1 MSSMN
6 LPVSQSSA
14 QFFQDENPQNSP
26 PVFYGALWPNSGRSN
41 TYAPIYKGQSIER
54 KNLKKF
60 THIPQHFFYSLIFF
74 QLSEPVFGRVTGRR
88 KTVRYRRNAWGNRP
102 RSNTF
107 GGYCTLLCN
116 FFFFKWR
123 SKAEFERERKRWIE
137 EEMRNKKQDE
147 DNLKRQEDKW
157 RREIQASTKLLQAE
171 VETLKQQHSE
181 QIAAL
186 KKTWDE
192 DKREEL
198 AALRHTLE
206 VKTNERERQL
216 VESRRKERE
225 EDAQNFARHLAE
237 ELQRQHVSF
246 LVKILWLLIHRL
258 IVQEEQKML
267 TEQQVQRIRE
277 KHSEELASSDR
288 VESEL
293 RNKLTEIRRQLT
305 DRDEELATLRMSLF
319 QHLKENK
326 DMKKLLEQYTGERTD
341 LKGAL
346 QKELEMEF
354 RRLEEEKR
362 ELLDELSTLKF
373 EHRRDIS
380 RANAEISNMTASHE
394 KMLAD
399 IHERVRSCSTV
410 NLQNVGPIRF
420 ELD

>member
-1 MSSMN
+1 
-6 LPVSQSSA
+6 
-14 QFFQDENPQNSP
+14 
-26 PVFYGALWPNSGRSN
+26 
-41 TYAPIYKGQSIER
+41 
-54 KNLKKF
+54 
-60 THIPQHFFYSLIFF
+60 
-74 QLSEPVFGRVTGRR
+74 
-88 KTVRYRRNAWGNRP
+88 
-102 RSNTF
+102 
-107 GGYCTLLCN
+107 
-116 FFFFKWR
+116 
-123 SKAEFERERKRWIE
+123 
-137 EEMRNKKQDE
+137 MRNKKQDE

>member
-1 MSSMN
+1 
-6 LPVSQSSA
+6 
-14 QFFQDENPQNSP
+14 
-26 PVFYGALWPNSGRSN
+26 
-41 TYAPIYKGQSIER
+41 
-54 KNLKKF
+54 
-60 THIPQHFFYSLIFF
+60 
-74 QLSEPVFGRVTGRR
+74 
-88 KTVRYRRNAWGNRP
+88 
-102 RSNTF
+102 
-107 GGYCTLLCN
+107 
-116 FFFFKWR
+116 
-123 SKAEFERERKRWIE
+123 
-137 EEMRNKKQDE
+137 
-147 DNLKRQEDKW
+147 
-157 RREIQASTKLLQAE
+157 
-171 VETLKQQHSE
+171 
-181 QIAAL
+181 
-186 KKTWDE
+186 
-192 DKREEL
+192 
-198 AALRHTLE
+198 
-206 VKTNERERQL
+206 
-216 VESRRKERE
+216 
-225 EDAQNFARHLAE
+225 
-237 ELQRQHVSF
+237 
-246 LVKILWLLIHRL
+246 
-258 IVQEEQKML
+258 ML

-420 ELD
+420 EPD